1 MGCQSQRQDWQDRS
15 TLDIGTPVLY
25 VNQPGWRRRGTA
37 LQARSREPL
46 SLLERRSS
54 EGWSVYSASSPMEGL
69 HEVHATSEMCSTSC
83 SNPCFMLVEGGIVDE
98 QAASA
103 VQQATADWSRVVSSC
118 RSLDFLGGW
127 PALSVAHPF
136 QLDQISTMGESAA
149 VSLYCKPSCC
159 CAALLSCY

>member
-54 EGWSVYSASSPMEGL
+54 EGWSVHSASNPMEGL

-83 SNPCFMLVEGGIVDE
+83 SDPCFMLVEGGIVDE

-103 VQQATADWSRVVSSC
+103 VQQATAESC
-118 RSLDFLGGW
+118 RVKLPFAGFSCRAGPLCLSHTHFSLTKSRPW
-127 PALSVAHPF
+127 ERV
-136 QLDQISTMGESAA
+136 
-149 VSLYCKPSCC
+149 
-159 CAALLSCY
+159 LL